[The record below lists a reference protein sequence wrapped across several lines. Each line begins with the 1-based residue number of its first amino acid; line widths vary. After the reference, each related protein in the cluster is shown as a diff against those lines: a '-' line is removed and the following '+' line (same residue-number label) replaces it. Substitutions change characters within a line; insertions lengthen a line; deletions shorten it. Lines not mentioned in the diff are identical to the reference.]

1 MADSKKYYWLR
12 LKEDFFD
19 SKHIRYLRS
28 QPDGDKMT
36 IVYLQLQ
43 LKSMKTV
50 GVLKYDK
57 LLPSCNEEIAFD
69 LGEPLELINNTIS
82 LLKKLNL
89 VEELD
94 DQSLYLSAVKD
105 VVGSE
110 TKAAERMRK
119 MRSEKT
125 EDISTGENPFEKYL

>member
-125 EDISTGENPFEKYL
+125 EDISTRENPFEKYS

>member
-125 EDISTGENPFEKYL
+125 EDISTRENPFEKYL

>member
-12 LKEDFFD
+12 LKEDFFG
-19 SKHIRYLRS
+19 SKHIKFLRS

-43 LKSMKTV
+43 LKTLKTE

-69 LGEPLELINNTIS
+69 LGEPIELINNTIS

-94 DQSLYLSAVKD
+94 NESLYLTAVKD
-105 VVGSE
+105 VIGSE

-125 EDISTGENPFEKYL
+125 EDNQLSENPFEKYL

>member
-119 MRSEKT
+119 MRSE
-125 EDISTGENPFEKYL
+125 